1 MYNDLINESKNF
13 FIWIKDEYSQQEK
26 IGPIPDNQKDFW
38 RGYFAA
44 MQIVYENGIWIRP
57 RTSLLHQ

>member
-1 MYNDLINESKNF
+1 MYNDLINELKNF

-26 IGPIPDNQKDFW
+26 MGPIPDNQKDFW

-44 MQIVYENGIWIRP
+44 MQRVHENSIWIRGKINV
-57 RTSLLHQ
+57 